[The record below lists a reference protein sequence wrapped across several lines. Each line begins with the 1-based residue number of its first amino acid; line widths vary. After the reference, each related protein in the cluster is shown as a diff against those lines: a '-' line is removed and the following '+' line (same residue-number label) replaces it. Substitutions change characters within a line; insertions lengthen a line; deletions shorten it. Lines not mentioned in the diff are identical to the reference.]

1 MNRYLPAEWHP
12 QEAIQLTWPH
22 SGTDWAETLEEVTR
36 CYIGMAREIA
46 LRQKL
51 WIVTPQPQRVRALL
65 EGELPGKALANIEYF
80 RIPSNDTWARDH
92 AFITLLREDGA
103 RELLDFRFNAWGGK
117 FEASLDNAIN
127 REFYNQNFAHDPEHN
142 LYVSQLDF
150 ELEGGSIESDGE
162 GTILTTAQCNLND
175 NRRTKPEQSQTCLN
189 YAGQEGEKDN
199 CLNRRTPSQASSAEE
214 AIGGELCRRLSAKRI
229 LWLHHGGLERDDTD
243 AHIDTL
249 ARFAPN
255 DTIVYGEG
263 CPEMLEELRSFRTL
277 QGKPYRLIAVP
288 PYYANFLIMNT
299 AVLLPFYED
308 EQQNLRAKE
317 ALQTAFP
324 DREIIGIDCRIL
336 LTQNG
341 SLHCCTMQYP
351 RPLPSPSHKGR
362 E

>member
-175 NRRTKPEQSQTCLN
+175 NRRT
-189 YAGQEGEKDN
+189 
-199 CLNRRTPSQASSAEE
+199 PSQASSAEE

-263 CPEMLEELRSFRTL
+263 CPEMLEELRSFRTP

>member
-150 ELEGGSIESDGE
+150 ELEGE
-162 GTILTTAQCNLND
+162 
-175 NRRTKPEQSQTCLN
+175 
-189 YAGQEGEKDN
+189 
-199 CLNRRTPSQASSAEE
+199 
-214 AIGGELCRRLSAKRI
+214 
-229 LWLHHGGLERDDTD
+229 GGLNTAGTAYNMPALYIASPSAILIKNSILDSSS
-243 AHIDTL
+243 
-249 ARFAPN
+249 
-255 DTIVYGEG
+255 
-263 CPEMLEELRSFRTL
+263 LERTL
-277 QGKPYRLIAVP
+277 L
-288 PYYANFLIMNT
+288 
-299 AVLLPFYED
+299 
-308 EQQNLRAKE
+308 
-317 ALQTAFP
+317 
-324 DREIIGIDCRIL
+324 C
-336 LTQNG
+336 
-341 SLHCCTMQYP
+341 
-351 RPLPSPSHKGR
+351 
-362 E
+362 